1 MLIVYLYLVVVVD
14 VVTIVQVFTD
24 DTIIVDDL
32 QIDRQQWTYKLLLY
46 TSRAE
51 NAW

>member
-1 MLIVYLYLVVVVD
+1 MLIGYLYLVVVVD

-32 QIDRQQWTYKLLLY
+32 QIDRQQW
-46 TSRAE
+46 SME
-51 NAW
+51 M